1 MSRYK
6 GIFGKLLL
14 VSVVALSLAVS
25 AFAHR
30 AVPPSGANQTVSG
43 LDIEAFR
50 LPDGSLPS
58 FCLNTENEDGS
69 SGTGQETCDFC
80 TLSHGIGVPAATA
93 LPLRAK
99 LNDCA
104 IQAIRERIASRGIF
118 SPGTPSTGPPV
129 FS

>member
-1 MSRYK
+1 MSRIK
-6 GIFGKLLL
+6 GICGKLLL

-30 AVPPSGANQTVSG
+30 AMPPSGANQTVSG
-43 LDIEAFR
+43 LDVEAFR

-58 FCLNTENEDGS
+58 FCLNTDNEDNT
-69 SGTGQETCDFC
+69 SGAGMESCDFC
-80 TLSHGIGVPAATA
+80 TLAHGIGVPVATA

-104 IQAIRERIASRGIF
+104 IQAIHERIAARGIF
-118 SPGTPSTGPPV
+118 LPGAPSTGPPA